1 MQQLVGSACMLCQSR
16 IDTSLDGGFCV
27 NCGQAS
33 HFGCRQSAAEVEGKC
48 AVCSAPFDLHTAKR
62 RADEQQAAAKAAI
75 PQQLNLSKKLKQIR
89 LLYRLVRL
97 LALAIV
103 FLALGVLL
111 VASPGFRDDPNKTSM
126 GDMVRG
132 MTTCLAGATI
142 AMYGFWKF
150 RVACRQ
156 LSRDEESMRMIPA
169 SEFHRGSRSPDDQP
183 WTCGRQGD
191 RTQ

>member
-1 MQQLVGSACMLCQSR
+1 MA
-16 IDTSLDGGFCV
+16 TK
-27 NCGQAS
+27 ATP
-33 HFGCRQSAAEVEGKC
+33 K
-48 AVCSAPFDLHTAKR
+48 PKAK
-62 RADEQQAAAKAAI
+62 AAAKAAI

-169 SEFHRGSRSPDDQP
+169 SEFQRGSRSPDDQP

>member
-1 MQQLVGSACMLCQSR
+1 MQQLVGSACLLCQSR

-33 HFGCRQSAAEVEGKC
+33 HFGCRQTAAEVEGKC
-48 AVCSAPFDLHTAKR
+48 AGCSAPFDLHAAKR

-75 PQQLNLSKKLKQIR
+75 PQPLNLSKKLKQIR

-97 LALAIV
+97 LALSIV
-103 FLALGVLL
+103 FLVLGVLL
-111 VASPGFRDDPNKTSM
+111 VASPGFRRDPQQIS
-126 GDMVRG
+126 GSDIVRG
-132 MTTCLAGATI
+132 ITTCLAGSTI
-142 AMYGFWKF
+142 ALYGLWNF

-156 LSRDEESMRMIPA
+156 LSRDEESTRVIPA
-169 SEFHRGSRSPDDQP
+169 SEFQRGSRSPDDQP